1 MKRKNNPAAAL
12 KRSVLYI
19 LAALAAAP
27 AVQAAQAADMP
38 WMDQSLTADKRAAL
52 VLAQM
57 SQEEKLTLVFGYF
70 GNDFGDKK
78 KNPAALPLSAG
89 YIPGIER
96 LGIPALYETDA
107 GIGVASQPSAKAA
120 RERTAL
126 PAGLAVAASWNRQ
139 IAYAGG
145 AMIGSEARA
154 SGFNVMLAGGA
165 NLARDPRNGRNF
177 EYAGEDPLLAGTMVG
192 EEIKGV
198 QSNHVISTV
207 KHFAINDQ
215 ETGRT
220 EADAHIDRAAA
231 RMSDLL
237 AMQLAIER
245 ADPGAVMCA
254 YNRVNGEYSCE
265 NDYLLNGVLKKD
277 WAYPGFVMSDWGAA
291 HSTVAAANHGLDQES
306 AWEFD
311 KAPYFSGALEDAV
324 HTGSVAQARLD
335 DMARRILRTMFDK
348 GVVDHPVAP
357 DGAIDFPAH
366 AIVSREA
373 AEEGMVLL
381 KNAGRVLPLRKDLK
395 TIAVI
400 GAHAD
405 VGVLSGGGSSQVYP
419 VGGNAVPGLE
429 PHSWPG
435 PVVYDPSS
443 PLRAIQALVPGA
455 QVQYDEGDDAAK
467 AAQLAAKAD
476 VVLVFARQWI
486 GEGNDA
492 ASLALPDGQD
502 ALIAKVAAANPRTV
516 VVLENGGPVAMPWL
530 DQTAAVLE
538 AWYPGSSGGEAIAR
552 ILFGEINP
560 SGHLP
565 LSFPVS
571 ADQLP
576 RKAVDGDPAQPKQQ
590 FTIDYHEGAAV
601 GYKWFDLQGTHPL
614 FPFGH
619 GLSYTDF
626 SYSNAAVEQKDGRL
640 SVTFTV
646 TNTGN
651 RAGKAVPQVYAAPL
665 AGTKWEAPKRLV
677 AWDKIELRPGESKT
691 ATVQLDPRLLA
702 MFDEKSKT
710 WRIAAGRIKF
720 MVAHDAA
727 DRNSVDAVAVVKKSS
742 LDPAGK
748 PVSGRAD

>member
-265 NDYLLNGVLKKD
+265 NDFLLNGVLKKD
-277 WAYPGFVMSDWGAA
+277 WAYPGFVM
-291 HSTVAAANHGLDQES
+291 
-306 AWEFD
+306 
-311 KAPYFSGALEDAV
+311 
-324 HTGSVAQARLD
+324 
-335 DMARRILRTMFDK
+335 
-348 GVVDHPVAP
+348 
-357 DGAIDFPAH
+357 
-366 AIVSREA
+366 
-373 AEEGMVLL
+373 
-381 KNAGRVLPLRKDLK
+381 
-395 TIAVI
+395 
-400 GAHAD
+400 
-405 VGVLSGGGSSQVYP
+405 
-419 VGGNAVPGLE
+419 
-429 PHSWPG
+429 
-435 PVVYDPSS
+435 
-443 PLRAIQALVPGA
+443 
-455 QVQYDEGDDAAK
+455 
-467 AAQLAAKAD
+467 
-476 VVLVFARQWI
+476 
-486 GEGNDA
+486 
-492 ASLALPDGQD
+492 
-502 ALIAKVAAANPRTV
+502 
-516 VVLENGGPVAMPWL
+516 
-530 DQTAAVLE
+530 
-538 AWYPGSSGGEAIAR
+538 
-552 ILFGEINP
+552 
-560 SGHLP
+560 
-565 LSFPVS
+565 
-571 ADQLP
+571 
-576 RKAVDGDPAQPKQQ
+576 
-590 FTIDYHEGAAV
+590 
-601 GYKWFDLQGTHPL
+601 
-614 FPFGH
+614 
-619 GLSYTDF
+619 
-626 SYSNAAVEQKDGRL
+626 
-640 SVTFTV
+640 
-646 TNTGN
+646 
-651 RAGKAVPQVYAAPL
+651 
-665 AGTKWEAPKRLV
+665 
-677 AWDKIELRPGESKT
+677 
-691 ATVQLDPRLLA
+691 
-702 MFDEKSKT
+702 
-710 WRIAAGRIKF
+710 
-720 MVAHDAA
+720 
-727 DRNSVDAVAVVKKSS
+727 
-742 LDPAGK
+742 
-748 PVSGRAD
+748 